1 MQVLLILLF
10 IIIASIL
17 GIVFVVKR
25 AAEFTLLVK
34 DGVDIQ
40 GMITSKR
47 TYRRKNGVRNYY
59 IKYEYRG
66 FDGKMYNHESNVA
79 QSAYDSHEEKGI
91 IELVVSQ
98 SKPSVSAP
106 KYLVEE
112 ARKAVRGSA
121 KGV

>member
-1 MQVLLILLF
+1 MEALF
-10 IIIASIL
+10 ILSFIVIAFIL

-40 GMITSKR
+40 GMITQKR
-47 TYRRKNGVRNYY
+47 SYRRKRGNRNYY
-59 IKYEYRG
+59 LKYEYRG
-66 FDGKMYNHESNVA
+66 FDGKMYTHESNVA

-91 IELVVSQ
+91 IDLVVSQ

-106 KYLVEE
+106 KFLVDE
-112 ARKAVRGSA
+112 ARKAV